1 MKASFLF
8 LQGRDSNR
16 YYELMLDEADIESLK
31 RLSGQIEQ
39 QIDASDLLHYQRYY
53 ALSVNSKYSSKRA
66 LGNNNLI
73 PNNNH

>member
-53 ALSVNSKYSSKRA
+53 ALSVNNKYSSKRA